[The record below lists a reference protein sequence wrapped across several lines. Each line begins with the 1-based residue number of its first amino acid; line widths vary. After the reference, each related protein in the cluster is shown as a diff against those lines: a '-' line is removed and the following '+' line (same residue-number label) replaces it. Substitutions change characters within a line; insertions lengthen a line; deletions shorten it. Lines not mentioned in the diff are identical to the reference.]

1 MGLLERI
8 EDDLRAS
15 IKSKD
20 EEKLRTLR
28 MLKADILYEKTKG
41 TEDLS
46 EERVIEIV
54 FRGAKKRKESIA
66 EFEKA
71 GRTDLADR
79 EHAELK
85 IIEDYLPRQMSER
98 EIEKAVDAKINEI
111 GGASQKDMGKV
122 MGLIMKELKG
132 QADGILVKKIVAD
145 RLLNR

>member
-1 MGLLERI
+1 MGLFQRI

-41 TEDLS
+41 TEDLT
-46 EERVIEIV
+46 EDKVIEIV
-54 FRGAKKRKESIA
+54 LRGAKKRKESIA
-66 EFEKA
+66 EYEKA

-85 IIEDYLPRQMSER
+85 IIEDYLPRQMSED
-98 EIEKAVDAKINEI
+98 EIAKVVDDKLKEL
-111 GGASQKDMGKV
+111 GGASLKDMGKL

-132 QADGILVKKIVAD
+132 QADGTLVKQIVAG
-145 RLLNR
+145 RLQKS